1 MKKSFLIFM
10 ILVST
15 LVFAQD
21 KFNRPDWEN
30 GEPEA
35 CTTLLIG
42 KKATYDGSTIT
53 THTDDSHRD
62 WACMKMV
69 PAKNH
74 PTGSMLTLV
83 TREKDDS
90 HPMPRYKFVPIG
102 KIPQVEHTYGYI
114 NTNYPSMNEHQLAI
128 GEATFGG
135 REELYSDKGL
145 IDCYQL
151 CHLIMQR
158 CKTAREAIDLTE
170 ELLAKYGWR
179 DYGECLTIADPNEC
193 WYIEIV
199 GPGKDKVGATWVAV
213 RIPDGHATMNA
224 NASRIRKID
233 LDKPEQFR
241 ASENVFS
248 TAIENGWWNTEDGE
262 FEFCYAYASRSS
274 FSARRREWRVLS
286 MLAPSLELSPNAE
299 NFPFSVKPD
308 TLVTKELLV
317 KIYQDYYEDTPF
329 DMTKNL
335 LVKGKDGKYIKS
347 PVANPFM
354 HYDMNKMLRING
366 GWDELGER
374 TIARWYTMYGTIT
387 QSRSWLP
394 NEVGGVVW
402 LAWDNVAT
410 SIYVPIYNSVTDV
423 PESYK
428 VPGRKTG
435 YTRTSAWWGFNRLST
450 IAAHRWGEMRHDVG
464 DVWNKWQAEMFLN
477 QSDVENK
484 AAHLLKQNKEK
495 AVEFLT
501 DYTNKW
507 GTKVYKKAWEL
518 GDFLWT
524 KYDEKF

>member
-1 MKKSFLIFM
+1 MKKIFQLFLI
-10 ILVST
+10 LT
-15 LVFAQD
+15 LTSIFAQKLID
-21 KFNRPDWEN
+21 RPDWEN
-30 GEPEA
+30 GDPEA
-35 CTTLLIG
+35 CTTILIG

-69 PAKNH
+69 PAKDH
-74 PTGSMLTLV
+74 PKGSMLTLV

-90 HPMPRYKFVPIG
+90 QKMPRYKFVPIG
-102 KIPQVEHTYGYI
+102 EIPQAEHTYGYI

-170 ELLAKYGWR
+170 ELLEKYGWR

-193 WYIEIV
+193 WYIEIL
-199 GPGKDKVGATWVAV
+199 GPGKDKIGATWAAV
-213 RIPDGHATMNA
+213 RIPDNHATMNA
-224 NASRIRKID
+224 NGSRIRKID
-233 LDKPEQFR
+233 LEQPEKFR
-241 ASENVFS
+241 ASKNVFK
-248 TAIENGWWNTEDGE
+248 TAKENGWWKPDEGQ
-262 FEFCYAYASRSS
+262 FEFCYAYAKRTS
-274 FSARRREWRVLS
+274 FSSRRREWRVLS
-286 MLAPSLELSPNAE
+286 MLAPSLKLDPNAE
-299 NFPFSVKPD
+299 NFPFSVEPD

-317 KIYQDYYEDTPF
+317 KIYQDYYENTPF

-335 LVKGKDGKYIKS
+335 LIKGDDGKYVKS

-366 GWDELGER
+366 GWGELGER

-402 LAWDNVAT
+402 LAWDNIAT
-410 SIYVPIYNSVTDV
+410 SVYVPIYNSITDL

-428 VPGRKTG
+428 VPGRITG
-435 YTRTSAWWGFNRLST
+435 YTRESAWWGFNRLST
-450 IAAHRWGEMRHDVG
+450 IAGKRWGEMRYDVTN
-464 DVWNKWQAEMFLN
+464 VWNRFQSEMFGK
-477 QSDVENK
+477 QIQIEKEAVK
-484 AAHLLKQNKEK
+484 LLHEDKKSAIK
-495 AVEFLT
+495 FLT
-501 DYTNKW
+501 DYSIGWGNKVHI
-507 GTKVYKKAWEL
+507 KVWEL